1 MLNLKAKRREK
12 NKNANAL
19 RNEGILP
26 GIVYGYETEN
36 LSIQMDGVEFD
47 KVYREAGES
56 TLIKVDIEGDKNKVD
71 SHTVLIQD
79 TQEHPVSDK
88 FTHVDFY
95 QPNLK
100 EKVEVEVPLEFI
112 GQSLAVK
119 DQDGTLV
126 RNFSEITIE
135 ALPDKLI
142 HEIEIDISVLETFD
156 DVIKV
161 KDLEVPTGVEILED
175 EEAVVA
181 LVSRPQDI
189 EEELEEPVE
198 EDLEGV
204 EVVGEK
210 EEEEEFEAGEEV
222 EEEEETKEENK

>member
-1 MLNLKAKRREK
+1 MLNLKAKTRNNDE
-12 NKNANAL
+12 NANAL

-26 GIVYGYETEN
+26 GVIYGYETDN
-36 LSIQMDGVEFD
+36 LPIQMDSVEFD
-47 KVYREAGES
+47 KIYREAGES
-56 TLIKVDIEGDKNKVD
+56 TLIKLDVEKEDRVD
-71 SHTVLIQD
+71 SHTVLIQE
-79 TQEHPVSDK
+79 TQEHPVTDE

-100 EKVEVEVPLEFI
+100 EKVEVEIPLEFT
-112 GQSLAVK
+112 GQSSAVK

-142 HEIEIDISVLETFD
+142 HNIEIDISVLETFD

-161 KDLEVPTGVEILED
+161 KDLEVPEGVEILED

-189 EEELEEPVE
+189 DEELEEPVE

-204 EVVGEK
+204 EVVGEEEG
-210 EEEEEFEAGEEV
+210 EEEEETEEGEEV
-222 EEEEETKEENK
+222 EEEEEKTKEE